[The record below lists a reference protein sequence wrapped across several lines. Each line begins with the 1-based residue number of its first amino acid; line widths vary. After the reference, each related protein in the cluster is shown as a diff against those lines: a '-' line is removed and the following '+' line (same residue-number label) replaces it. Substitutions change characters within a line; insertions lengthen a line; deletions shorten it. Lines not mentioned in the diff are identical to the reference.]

1 MTNESLI
8 SKIVRNTE
16 AKFGGICYAYQDKD
30 SGYWWIATDDY
41 TTYSSPKF
49 KTWSKNWHKVADRC
63 RVKLVF
69 CYCNPNELALQKLAD
84 EDNLIMNV

>member
-16 AKFGGICYAYQDKD
+16 EKFGGICYAYQDHD
-30 SGYWWIATDDY
+30 SGYWWIAVDNY
-41 TTYSSPKF
+41 ASYSSQEF
-49 KTWSKNWHKVADRC
+49 KQWSKNWHKVADRR
-63 RVKLVF
+63 RVNLVF

>member
-1 MTNESLI
+1 MTNESFI

-16 AKFGGICYAYQDKD
+16 EKFGGICYAYEDKD
-30 SGYWWIATDDY
+30 SGYWWIAINDY
-41 TTYSSPKF
+41 SVYSSKEF
-49 KTWSKNWHKVADRC
+49 KMWSKNWHKVADKRQAN
-63 RVKLVF
+63 VVF

>member
-1 MTNESLI
+1 MTNESFI

-16 AKFGGICYAYQDKD
+16 EKFGGICYAYVDKD
-30 SGYWWIATDDY
+30 SGYWWIAINDY
-41 TTYSSPKF
+41 SVYSSKEF
-49 KTWSKNWHKVADRC
+49 KIWSKNWHKVADKRQAN
-63 RVKLVF
+63 VVF

>member
-8 SKIVRNTE
+8 SKIVSNTE
-16 AKFGGICYAYQDKD
+16 KKFGGICYAYQDHD
-30 SGYWWIATDDY
+30 SEYWWISVDNYALY
-41 TTYSSPKF
+41 TSQKF
-49 KTWSKNWHKVADRC
+49 KQWSKNWHKVADR
-63 RVKLVF
+63 RGVNLVF